1 MALLLLLLSVPLI
14 EIALFVVVG
23 GAIGLGA
30 TLLIVVLTALI
41 GAAMLR
47 RQSVA
52 ALGALQAAMDR
63 GEDPAGP
70 LADGALLLIGAF
82 CLLIPGFFTDALG
95 LALLFPAVRG
105 ALVGRLRPAM
115 TARAARTRRAHPA
128 DEAPIEA
135 EYRDVT
141 EPETGPARPLPD
153 DRRPPR

>member
-30 TLLIVVLTALI
+30 TLLIVVLSALV

-47 RQSVA
+47 RQGVA

-95 LALLFPAVRG
+95 LALLFPAVRA
-105 ALVGRLRPAM
+105 ALIARLRPVM
-115 TARAARTRRAHPA
+115 TARAARTRRAHPTE
-128 DEAPIEA
+128 DAPIEA

-141 EPETGPARPLPD
+141 EPKTGPATPLPG
-153 DRRPPR
+153 DRREPY